1 MIKKPH
7 LGYQLVERHFLG
19 EKIIMSEDAAD
30 DNVENLETLNQLR
43 GGSRRVAA
51 NGESKGSEDF

>member
-1 MIKKPH
+1 
-7 LGYQLVERHFLG
+7 
-19 EKIIMSEDAAD
+19 MSEDAAD
-30 DNVENLETLNQLR
+30 DNVEDLETLNQSR